1 MWVEQLWGTA
11 NTSRCVINDLDE
23 YVYIYSEI
31 PVPSGA
37 SCLLHV
43 HKEVKSE
50 SDVKIKYY
58 WSSQC
63 SIFFQYIWIWWS
75 NSFPAAGRLAFWTKD
90 WKLSDICSFSALS
103 TASWGIAKLK
113 TEGSYLNSSSL
124 KHFHIYPHSNYA
136 HCEWC
141 FCSSSLFF
149 VWTVTVVTVK
159 VNKHLCSFSFWI
171 LLSGGLGRG
180 SSDLPRIL
188 QIFCLSDSI
197 YLTGCSYTSPE
208 WIANS

>member
-1 MWVEQLWGTA
+1 MNTFIYIQRFLFPLEQAVSSMCTKKWKVNLMWKL
-11 NTSRCVINDLDE
+11 SIIDLHS
-23 YVYIYSEI
+23 V
-31 PVPSGA
+31 A
-37 SCLLHV
+37 F
-43 HKEVKSE
+43 
-50 SDVKIKYY
+50 
-58 WSSQC
+58 
-63 SIFFQYIWIWWS
+63 FFQYIWIWWS

-90 WKLSDICSFSALS
+90 WKLSDICRFSTFS

-113 TEGSYLNSSSL
+113 TEGSCLNSSSL